1 MPLLNTFPPACYKGY
16 RVGNAHYCL
25 TLCHGDILRSKCEVI
40 FSCAVISKPG
50 WGEQNQQNFTK
61 RNNTKWQPA
70 LSSLSAWQ
78 GYLSWYWAVLVL
90 CFLKEC
96 WITST
101 HVTQAPAPGSLSCV
115 ATWLQCLQRL
125 CNPQLYYCFLRMHPA
140 WKTAKE
146 GKLYL
151 TLLPN

>member
-1 MPLLNTFPPACYKGY
+1 MPLLNTFPSACYKGY

-25 TLCHGDILRSKCEVI
+25 TSCHGEILRPKCEVI
-40 FSCAVISKPG
+40 FSRAVILKPG
-50 WGEQNQQNFTK
+50 SISKLHKEKQY
-61 RNNTKWQPA
+61 TKWQPA
-70 LSSLSAWQ
+70 LSFLSAWQ
-78 GYLSWYWAVLVL
+78 GYLSWCSALVL
-90 CFLKEC
+90 CFLKKC
-96 WITST
+96 WITSA

-125 CNPQLYYCFLRMHPA
+125 CNPQFYYCFLRMHPA